1 MHRVWV
7 QYIPLTHLHNPSH
20 SLFLSLLLVM
30 GVVFLFVT
38 PLIDI
43 GWMNTLETLSALLAL
58 VLLIFVVES
67 YKRADAED
75 LMKRDGV
82 IAAIEETTGGL
93 RNHKIINE

>member
-1 MHRVWV
+1 
-7 QYIPLTHLHNPSH
+7 
-20 SLFLSLLLVM
+20 M